1 MRKSYFK
8 TYYLLI
14 FIFWCEIEEE
24 CAKEE
29 VREGERI
36 YISARSARPALMR
49 FLSLVLENTNR
60 YTPYYPVLPHEKK
73 TSVVRSS
80 FS

>member
-1 MRKSYFK
+1 MPAYDRENKSSRMRKSYFK

-36 YISARSARPALMR
+36 YISARSACPALM
-49 FLSLVLENTNR
+49 
-60 YTPYYPVLPHEKK
+60 Y
-73 TSVVRSS
+73 
-80 FS
+80 